1 MWQIKLGAALG
12 TVALTGFMGAG
23 IGVGY
28 YLVKVAEREKE

>member
-1 MWQIKLGAALG
+1 MWHVKIGAALG

-28 YLVKVAEREKE
+28 YLFSEKD

>member
-1 MWQIKLGAALG
+1 MWHVKIAAALG

-28 YLVKVAEREKE
+28 YLFKVADSEKD